1 MGLMACNALDYLVAV
16 AMQLDVDAREDGV
29 YLKDGTRWQPTVN
42 WAQIGPLINKF
53 DMGFEHIQD
62 RYQPVMAMHHG
73 SAGVTGETHQVA
85 ACNYVVWRSNTVM
98 RDTQM
103 PYVPV
108 NSMTLKLRD
117 EEFKKKYPYLK
128 IDDIE
133 RIERI
138 NEVGVATYL
147 KESAERHKRWM
158 ERCPSSLV
166 PYSLDRG
173 PELINT
179 IVTHYPELITVE
191 AHAKELPC

>member
-1 MGLMACNALDYLVAV
+1 MGMMACNALDYLVAV
-16 AMQLDVDAREDGV
+16 AMRLDIEAREDGV

-85 ACNYVVWRSNTVM
+85 ACNYVVWRSKTVK
-98 RDTQM
+98 RDTPI

-108 NSMTLKLRD
+108 NSMALKRRD

-138 NEVGVATYL
+138 NEIGVAAYL
-147 KESAERHKRWM
+147 KESAESHQQWLAV
-158 ERCPSSLV
+158 CPMSMIPFSEDSA
-166 PYSLDRG
+166 PK
-173 PELINT
+173 LINT
-179 IVTHYPELITVE
+179 IVTHYPGLITVE